1 MDAELVQL
9 AREAVAALQLQAAAA
24 GSTSWVEIAQ
34 LVISG
39 LGLFA
44 ILVGLKRMG
53 EAGAR
58 RDREIDE
65 LGKGLRQQGEMM
77 TEALQGLRRQGQAL
91 ERQGEA
97 MTQAFTQQGQAL
109 ERQGEAMTQAF
120 TQQGRVLAEL
130 LRRTA

>member
-1 MDAELVQL
+1 MEEV
-9 AREAVAALQLQAAAA
+9 
-24 GSTSWVEIAQ
+24 
-34 LVISG
+34 
-39 LGLFA
+39 
-44 ILVGLKRMG
+44 
-53 EAGAR
+53 GAR

-77 TEALQGLRRQGQAL
+77 TEVLQGLRR
-91 ERQGEA
+91 
-97 MTQAFTQQGQAL
+97 QGQAL